1 MIPAAE
7 PVRLLH
13 TNNFT
18 LLERGFSSDEA
29 LATLNDIRPAF
40 RTLSPTGDTFEKC
53 TSLLQRYGVR
63 GKQVH
68 DANIVAVMYR
78 CRHDDVRPQGACHVL
93 TTGQFS
99 MPAGE
104 APAEQKSF

>member
-63 GKQVH
+63 GKRVH
-68 DANIVAVMYR
+68 DANIVAVMMTYGLKGLATYSLPDNFR
-78 CRHDDVRPQGACHVL
+78 CPPVKL
-93 TTGQFS
+93 L
-99 MPAGE
+99 
-104 APAEQKSF
+104 